1 MEFGIN
7 DSSANRRGP
16 AANILLPRSLPLPHI
31 QFALRGEPG
40 AAYSLAQQIREC
52 SVLRLSSRE
61 VLDASFWGNCSSK
74 TACRDALLSPAWHS
88 PALCPQ
94 VPPQPD
100 PFVGAAPNSAHPSI
114 HRPAAHFP
122 ALSRGNLSQ
131 TTVQHSLGNALKAGK
146 ALWPIPVQC
155 CSSPKHS
162 PSFCFCFK
170 LCPTLPYKHAAHM
183 EWDVVEL
190 DTGRFSTM
198 HLRLVQPALQ
208 LPGF

>member
-1 MEFGIN
+1 MPHSGGT
-7 DSSANRRGP
+7 AAAKPP
-16 AANILLPRSLPLPHI
+16 AGML
-31 QFALRGEPG
+31 
-40 AAYSLAQQIREC
+40 C
-52 SVLRLSSRE
+52 
-61 VLDASFWGNCSSK
+61 
-74 TACRDALLSPAWHS
+74 
-88 PALCPQ
+88 CPQ
-94 VPPQPD
+94 PGTALHCVPRFPHSQTPLWD
-100 PFVGAAPNSAHPSI
+100 LPPTLHIHPSI